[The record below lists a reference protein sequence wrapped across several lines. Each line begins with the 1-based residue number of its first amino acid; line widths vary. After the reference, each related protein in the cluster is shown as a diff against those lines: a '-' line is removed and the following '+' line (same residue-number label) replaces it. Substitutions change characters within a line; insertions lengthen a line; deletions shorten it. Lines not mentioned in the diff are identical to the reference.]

1 MDSKILSIDI
11 PYKSK
16 LATMVLTYSTTLY
29 DLDSW
34 RSEGFIKKNNKFIL
48 DLELPIGITKINYQ
62 YKENNYE
69 IIIQLEEEKKTIG
82 TYFSAER
89 FMNVYI
95 KIEYT
100 NDKKF
105 KKELLFDFMESAR
118 KYHNR
123 KNENEILCKILK
135 NGHWAILN
143 RLKKRKLET
152 VYLPKKEKESIFN
165 DIQNFINSKEEYD
178 SLGIPWKRN
187 YLLEGPPGTGKTSLI
202 FSLASEFNLEIFIIN
217 LGPKVD
223 DSVFMT
229 AVSHLPNNAIL
240 LLEDVDAL
248 FVDRKANDSNKSLV
262 SFSGILNVLDGMA
275 RKDGLITFLTTNYK
289 NRLDRALIRPGRV
302 DFCMQFDKANKEQVE
317 MMYIKFLPEEKEKL
331 PEFLNKITGYEFT
344 MSCLQQ
350 FLLEC
355 RFDKKSPLKTKR
367 FRQII
372 DQIESKDETPIGL
385 YN

>member
-29 DLDSW
+29 DLNSW
-34 RSEGFIKKNNKFIL
+34 RSEGFIKKNNKYIL
-48 DLELPIGITKINYQ
+48 DLELPIGQTKINYQ
-62 YKENNYE
+62 YKENMYE
-69 IIIQLEEEKKTIG
+69 ILIELEEEKKTIG

-89 FMNVYI
+89 FMNVYV
-95 KIEYT
+95 KINYT

-105 KKELLFDFMESAR
+105 KKEVLFDFIESAR

-135 NGHWAILN
+135 NGHWSILN
-143 RLKKRKLET
+143 RLPKRKLET
-152 VYLPKKEKESIFN
+152 VYLPKKDKDSIFT
-165 DIQNFINSKEEYD
+165 DIQNFMDSKEEYNT
-178 SLGIPWKRN
+178 LGIPWKRN

-229 AVSHLPNNAIL
+229 AVSNLPNNAIL

-275 RKDGLITFLTTNYK
+275 RKEGLITFLTTNYK

-302 DFCMQFDKANKEQVE
+302 DFCMQFDKATNEQIE
-317 MMYIKFLPEEKEKL
+317 MMFMKFLPDQKDKLEE
-331 PEFLNKITGYEFT
+331 FINKVTGYEFT

-355 RFDKKSPLKTKR
+355 RFNKKSPLKTKR

-372 DQIESKDETPIGL
+372 DQIESKDEAPIGL